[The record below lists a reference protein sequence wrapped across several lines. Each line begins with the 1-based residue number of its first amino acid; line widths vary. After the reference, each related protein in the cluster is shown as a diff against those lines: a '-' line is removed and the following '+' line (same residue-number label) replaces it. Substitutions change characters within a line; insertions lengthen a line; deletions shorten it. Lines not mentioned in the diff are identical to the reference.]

1 MLHMTNIANSPPT
14 SSTLNTSGTSSGEQG
29 LAPPDKKEPTA
40 PSEDKPVIPI
50 GDAGVFDVD
59 PDQTD
64 VDQDSETA
72 ITGDIDSFPLDMEP

>member
-1 MLHMTNIANSPPT
+1 MTNTTSSPPA
-14 SSTLNTSGTSSGEQG
+14 SSTTNTSATTSHEPGS
-29 LAPPDKKEPTA
+29 APPSKEEEA
-40 PSEDKPVIPI
+40 PGDDKPVAPS

-64 VDQDSETA
+64 ADQNSETA